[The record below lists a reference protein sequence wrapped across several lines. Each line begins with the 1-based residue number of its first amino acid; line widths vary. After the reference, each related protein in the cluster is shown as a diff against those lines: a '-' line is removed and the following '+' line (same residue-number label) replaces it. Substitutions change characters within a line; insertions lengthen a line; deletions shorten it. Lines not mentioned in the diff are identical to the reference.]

1 MDRTAR
7 LSSPRATLAAFTA
20 ALLAAVALT
29 GVPTTGTSAPVDLP
43 SLTVT
48 RPSAPQPTAAV
59 ADAVRAAVADGPA
72 TVIVQATPGTVDAA
86 REALEAAGGQVVTDL
101 HIISGFSA
109 LVDAAS
115 LDAVAE
121 VPGVAHVTLD
131 DSVELAHTGENGSK
145 PSGDTHFVETIG
157 ADDAARRRASTAA
170 GSASR
175 SSTPASRRCRTSRG
189 ASHGRSQPVR
199 SAVRRRRVRTRH
211 VHRRHRRR

>member
-131 DSVELAHTGENGSK
+131 DSVELAHTERERQHAGRRTRTSSR
-145 PSGDTHFVETIG
+145 PSAPT
-157 ADDAARRRASTAA
+157 
-170 GSASR
+170 
-175 SSTPASRRCRTSRG
+175 RCRPQGIDGSGVGIAIIDTGVTEVPDLAGRVVRG
-189 ASHGRSQPVR
+189 C
-199 SAVRRRRVRTRH
+199 
-211 VHRRHRRR
+211 